1 MSHKKILAKLNLTP
15 ICALTTN
22 KNIFIFTFTKAKGAL
37 QRSFI
42 LIILAVKLKIPFVN
56 VKGHYTNVCLCL

>member
-1 MSHKKILAKLNLTP
+1 MERLP

-56 VKGHYTNVCLCL
+56 IKGHYTNVCL